1 MKIKVDIIKIKEI
14 EVDDKFNSV
23 FSANQDEKL
32 YNELADEIKKQ
43 IGLIYGWDLP
53 DDEQDYN
60 RILSTEGVI
69 SGVYRSSDN
78 EAVMEW

>member
-53 DDEQDYN
+53 DDKQDYN

-69 SGVYRSSDN
+69 SGVSRSSDN
-78 EAVMEW
+78 EAIMEW